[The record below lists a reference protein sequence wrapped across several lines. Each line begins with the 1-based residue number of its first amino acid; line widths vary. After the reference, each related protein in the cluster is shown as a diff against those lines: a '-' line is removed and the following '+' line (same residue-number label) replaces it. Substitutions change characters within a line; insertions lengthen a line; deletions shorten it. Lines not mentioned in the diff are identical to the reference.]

1 MKINNSKLIY
11 LDNAS
16 TTRVNEEVL
25 KVYND
30 THVVYFANPSSIHK
44 EGQKS
49 FYLLNRSK
57 EEILRLFNL
66 KDHEVIY
73 LSGATEANNLA
84 VKGVALRYKNRGNHL
99 ITTAYEH
106 PSILEA
112 YAQLEKEFG
121 FKVTY
126 LKPNEDGIITSQ
138 MVETAMT
145 DKTILV
151 SIMAV
156 NNEIGAINPIE
167 DISNLLEKY
176 PKAIFHV
183 DACQAIGKLE
193 KEINYSKVDL
203 LTISGHK
210 IHGLVGFGALI
221 KKKKIELLPLNSG
234 GGQEYG
240 YRSGTEDLAN
250 ANALV
255 KAVQL
260 ALKDEKKNYVHV
272 KEMANRLLA
281 YLRSKPELYELNV
294 PSVINPYIINFSTIS
309 KKGSVVVE
317 ALSNNN
323 IMVSSTSA
331 CHSSK
336 EKGSYVVAS
345 LGKSEKAIN
354 NTVRVSL
361 DSSNTMEE
369 IDTFVSILDE
379 IIGEIRWYITII

>member
-66 KDHEVIY
+66 KDHEVVY

-138 MVETAMT
+138 MVEAAMT

-272 KEMANRLLA
+272 KEMADRLLA
-281 YLRSKPELYELNV
+281 YLRNKPELYELNV
-294 PSVINPYIINFSTIS
+294 PTVINPYIINFSTIS

-317 ALSNNN
+317 ALSNSN

-369 IDTFVSILDE
+369 IDTYVSILDE
-379 IIGEIRWYITII
+379 IIGEIR